1 MRIGVCPTVSIL
13 FLSAS
18 ILTGSNTV
26 SHHVVNL
33 PKFLSPSALAKI
45 CHLPN
50 GVLKDEEMEGTE
62 NHAERRGLMRAVY
75 GVDSENPV
83 CDGIDYLQLDVKD
96 VQNSIPPKLTFKA
109 FKVILAGAP
118 AAGKGTQC
126 DVIKA
131 NFGLVH
137 LSSGDILR
145 SAVEQKSDL
154 GVKAKPYMDAGH
166 LVPDDLVIELI
177 LSRLSDHDCETRGWL
192 LDGFPR
198 TKSQAEALKNSGILP
213 DVFLLLDVPEDILLE
228 RVTGRRTDPATGKI
242 YHMKFSPPEN
252 DEVASRL
259 VQRSDDTAEKITI
272 RYKEFQNHINDIK
285 STYIDRMVRIDG
297 ASDPIEVSK
306 SVILELD
313 TAILRKRQEMAG
325 RLNPDMIIAMSKE
338 IFNLS
343 SRYTIPIEELASA

>member
-1 MRIGVCPTVSIL
+1 MRIGTCTAVSFL

-18 ILTGSNTV
+18 ILISSNTV
-26 SHHVVNL
+26 PHHVVNL

-45 CHLPN
+45 CHVSN
-50 GVLKDEEMEGTE
+50 GILKDEEIEGTE
-62 NHAERRGLMRAVY
+62 NCAERRGLIRALY
-75 GVDSENPV
+75 GADSENPV
-83 CDGIDYLQLDVKD
+83 CDGIDYLQQNIKG
-96 VQNSIPPKLTFKA
+96 VQNSVPQKQTFSA

-137 LSSGDILR
+137 LSTGDILR

-154 GVKAKPYMDAGH
+154 GMKARPYMDAGH

-177 LSRLSDHDCETRGWL
+177 LHRLRDQDCETRGWL

-228 RVTGRRTDPATGKI
+228 RVTGRRTDPVTGKI

-285 STYIDRMVRIDG
+285 ATYIDRMVRIDG
-297 ASDPIEVSK
+297 ASDQLEVSK

-313 TAILRKRQEMAG
+313 TAILKKREGMSG
-325 RLNPDMIIAMSKE
+325 RLNPDMVIEISKE
-338 IFNLS
+338 VFNLS
-343 SRYTIPIEELASA
+343 SRDIISKEELASA